1 MFPLIT
7 NMYTLYS
14 QFGLRLMD
22 ALQLDLQVSLTRILP
37 IAGSES
43 RFSLTFKAELGKPD
57 RFRPEILSSNI
68 HHLNISFSGYTV
80 IKRAQYK
87 GFAPSSKIIL
97 DFFAWHYACIYII
110 DICSCTTT
118 NDLFRSLCIVVNGN
132 DFASACSCPQS
143 SDCQV

>member
-1 MFPLIT
+1 MERFQYQWCLGYSIDKCFLLSQT
-7 NMYTLYS
+7 CTLYS
-14 QFGLRLMD
+14 QFRLRLMD
-22 ALQLDLQVSLTRILP
+22 ALQLDLQVSLTRILL

-43 RFSLTFKAELGKPD
+43 CFSLTFKAELGKPD

-97 DFFAWHYACIYII
+97 DFFAWHYACTLHNRYLQLH
-110 DICSCTTT
+110 
-118 NDLFRSLCIVVNGN
+118 NYK
-132 DFASACSCPQS
+132 
-143 SDCQV
+143 